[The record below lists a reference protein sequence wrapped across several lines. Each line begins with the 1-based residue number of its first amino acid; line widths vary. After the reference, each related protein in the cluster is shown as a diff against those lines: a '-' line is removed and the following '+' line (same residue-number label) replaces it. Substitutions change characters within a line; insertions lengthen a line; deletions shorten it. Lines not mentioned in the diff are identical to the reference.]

1 MKCRPKGNRTP
12 TVEEGRACAQHWLDE
27 KLALVKPRAIVALGS
42 VALKYLMGPEGR
54 ITRDRGRWFETKYGV
69 PAIATYHPA
78 YLLRLTGQ
86 NVVKAKWEVFYD
98 LKAAVEKCKE
108 LAPGYEQSVAA
119 KPALRRCTRAG
130 GRRGGRTGRV
140 SRNR

>member
-1 MKCRPKGNRTP
+1 LKYRPKGNRTP
-12 TVEEGRACAQHWLDE
+12 TVEEGRLCAQHWLDE
-27 KLALVKPRAIVALGS
+27 ELALVKPQVIVALGS
-42 VALKYLMGPEGR
+42 VAPKYLMGPEGR

-86 NVVKAKWEVFYD
+86 DIVKAKWEVFYD

-108 LAPGYEQSVAA
+108 LAPDWELASAA
-119 KPALRRCTRAG
+119 KPDLLAMYE
-130 GRRGGRTGRV
+130 GRRQERKRGR
-140 SRNR
+140 